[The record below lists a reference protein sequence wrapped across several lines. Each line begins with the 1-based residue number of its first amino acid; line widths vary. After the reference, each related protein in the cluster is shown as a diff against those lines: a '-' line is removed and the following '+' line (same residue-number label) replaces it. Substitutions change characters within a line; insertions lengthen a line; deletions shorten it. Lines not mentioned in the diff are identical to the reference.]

1 MTEQSHQK
9 KELPHVLKTPFGN
22 SCFGLEVQASTE
34 GVEYEFIFEDKH
46 QGPPSH
52 AHGGAIATVL
62 DEVMAASAIADTP
75 YTLLAHMSTGYKRPI
90 PTNTKIIARSHI
102 SYKKLKKIVV
112 VGGLYLED
120 GTQLCSS
127 EGVYVTAK
135 VKQ

>member
-1 MTEQSHQK
+1 MTEQNQSK
-9 KELPHVLKTPFGN
+9 KEPPYRLKTPFG
-22 SCFGLEVQASTE
+22 SGCFGMEMQASAE
-34 GVEYEFIFEDKH
+34 GMEYEIVFEDQH

-62 DEVMAASAIADTP
+62 DEVMAASAIANNP
-75 YTLLAHMSTGYKRPI
+75 YTLLAHMSIGYKRPI

-102 SYKKLKKIVV
+102 NYKKLKKVV
-112 VGGLYLED
+112 VEGGLYLED

-135 VKQ
+135 VKS